1 MASDDVREIKSKL
14 DIVEVVGDYVALRKN
29 GQTHWGRCPFHN
41 EKTPS
46 FSVSQERQTF
56 HCFGCGKGGDIFT
69 FIMEMEHLEFR
80 ETLEILAERAGVKL
94 QKLPGRSPLKSSGA
108 SNIQVIALDF
118 FKKSLEGAGGEA
130 ARSYLSRRSINS
142 DVSSR
147 FEIGWAPSSW
157 DALRKHLEICG
168 FNAQQIMD
176 SGLVTQG
183 TKGTYDRFRGRI
195 IFPIYNVSDRLI
207 GFGGRILDGDEA
219 KYLNSP
225 ESPLFNKRNNLYLL
239 NKAKM
244 SARTEKHIIL
254 VEGYMDAIR
263 AHLAGFTNTVASLG
277 TALTDAQ
284 AALIKRVTGL
294 CYICYDSDSAGQEA
308 ALRGMYVLQKHGVA
322 VKIMRLSGAKDPD
335 ELLLL
340 SNGVEDF
347 KKAIESAVPL
357 PVYHAVIRSADI
369 ADPEKSY
376 AAREEL
382 LDGLA
387 SLSLFDLQPY
397 FDKIGQELGIF
408 AHELKNEIE
417 SRQEKIRGR
426 ESHRI
431 PEDDFESITS
441 DEDDNDTPDK
451 VECQLCS
458 LIWGNE
464 EVRALLH
471 AEAIVPF
478 VKSPIIKD
486 IVVALLS
493 GERPDTLEKRWR
505 TMGESSGLNVI
516 ALGNGL
522 VDKEGLSSDNASDL
536 LRILH
541 RRFAEKRASY
551 LQNKLKKNIATADE
565 VQECQDLT
573 RKLKGGNFGA

>member
-69 FIMEMEHLEFR
+69 FVMEMEHLEFR
-80 ETLEILAERAGVKL
+80 ETLEMLAERAGVKL
-94 QKLPGRSPLKSSGA
+94 QKLSGRSASKAAAA

-118 FKKSLEGAGGEA
+118 FKKSLEGAGGDA
-130 ARSYLSRRSINS
+130 ARAYLSRRSINS
-142 DVSSR
+142 DTVQR

-157 DALRKHLEICG
+157 DALRKYLESCG
-168 FNAQQIMD
+168 FTAQQIMD

-183 TKGTYDRFRGRI
+183 TKGAYDRFRGRI
-195 IFPIYNVSDRLI
+195 IFPIYNISDKLI

-239 NKAKM
+239 NRAKM
-244 SARTEKHIIL
+244 SARAEKHIIL

-284 AALIKRVTGL
+284 ASLIKRVTGL

-322 VKIMRLSGAKDPD
+322 VKIMRLNGAKDPD

-340 SNGVEDF
+340 PGGAEDF
-347 KKAIESAVPL
+347 KKALQSALPL
-357 PVYHAVIRSADI
+357 PVYHAIIRSADI

-397 FDKIGQELGIF
+397 FDRIGQELGIF

-417 SRQEKIRGR
+417 SRQEKVRGR
-426 ESHRI
+426 ESHRL
-431 PEDDFESITS
+431 PEDDFENIAVY
-441 DEDDNDTPDK
+441 DDDSEMPDK

-471 AEAIVPF
+471 TEAIVPF

-486 IVVALLS
+486 IIVALLS
-493 GERPDTLEKRWR
+493 GERPESLEKRWR
-505 TMGESSGLNVI
+505 TMGESSGLKII

-522 VDKEGLSSDNASDL
+522 VDEEGLSSDNTLDL

-541 RRFAEKRASY
+541 RRFVEKRAAY
-551 LQNKLKKNIATADE
+551 LQNKLKKNTATAAE
-565 VQECQDLT
+565 VQECQELT
-573 RKLKGGNFGA
+573 KKLKGGNFGA